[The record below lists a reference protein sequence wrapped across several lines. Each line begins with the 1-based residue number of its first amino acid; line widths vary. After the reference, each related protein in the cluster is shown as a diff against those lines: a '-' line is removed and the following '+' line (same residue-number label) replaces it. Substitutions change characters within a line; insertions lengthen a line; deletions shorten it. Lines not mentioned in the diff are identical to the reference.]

1 MKLIKILILAVF
13 LLSAFPLG
21 AFCSDAHED
30 ANEGHG
36 HCVLMCHSVC
46 FHAIAPDQ
54 KVVSIPAIFAVS
66 LVFSAIDVSYQNPS
80 LDTLKRPPVVS
91 A

>member
-1 MKLIKILILAVF
+1 MKFLKIFILAVF

-21 AFCSDAHED
+21 AFCSDAHQETKS
-30 ANEGHG
+30 GHG
-36 HCVLMCHSVC
+36 HCVLMCPSVC

-54 KVVSIPAIFAVS
+54 KIVFTPATAQLS
-66 LVFSAIDVSYQNPS
+66 LVSATINFSYQNPS
-80 LDTLKRPPVVS
+80 MDTLKRPPVVF

>member
-1 MKLIKILILAVF
+1 MKSLKIFILAIF
-13 LLSAFPLG
+13 LLSAFPLE
-21 AFCSDAHED
+21 AFCSDAHQETN
-30 ANEGHG
+30 AGHG

-46 FHAIAPDQ
+46 FHATAPDQ
-54 KVVSIPAIFAVS
+54 KVFFIPATPVVS